1 MCFSSALASAT
12 ALCTATLNSGSACA
26 PPVSQGAPLSHSG
39 KSTARVRL
47 VPVSERFQNLLPLPF
62 FCCWFFFFPPLQTKD
77 VGPKMTDLLA
87 DLFGF
92 FLSFF
97 FFFFS
102 IKISKILQRNTEAHR
117 SRSVDLT
124 RENFI
129 RVLMQ
134 HHQPTGLNESC
145 RITTVLSNSQSSL
158 SYSSRRFYSCK
169 LSLTSSAG
177 QLNPLLDKTTM
188 HFILRTQPPES
199 GYVSLSVSHLVF
211 NIASGVMNFR
221 RNP

>member
-1 MCFSSALASAT
+1 MDFFSS
-12 ALCTATLNSGSACA
+12 
-26 PPVSQGAPLSHSG
+26 
-39 KSTARVRL
+39 
-47 VPVSERFQNLLPLPF
+47 
-62 FCCWFFFFPPLQTKD
+62 
-77 VGPKMTDLLA
+77 
-87 DLFGF
+87 
-92 FLSFF
+92 F

-102 IKISKILQRNTEAHR
+102 IKISKIFQRNR
-117 SRSVDLT
+117 NVDLT

-221 RNP
+221 RTLHSTSLQHWLQHHVS

>member
-1 MCFSSALASAT
+1 M
-12 ALCTATLNSGSACA
+12 
-26 PPVSQGAPLSHSG
+26 
-39 KSTARVRL
+39 RL

-62 FCCWFFFFPPLQTKD
+62 FCCCFFDHCKKRRWTQNDGFVSGF
-77 VGPKMTDLLA
+77 VWI
-87 DLFGF
+87 F
-92 FLSFF
+92 FLSFV
-97 FFFFS
+97 FFFS
-102 IKISKILQRNTEAHR
+102 IKISRFIERKHR
-117 SRSVDLT
+117 SRNVDLT

-145 RITTVLSNSQSSL
+145 RIITVLSHSQSSL
-158 SYSSRRFYSCK
+158 SCSARRFYSCK

-211 NIASGVMNFR
+211 NITSCVMNFR

>member
-1 MCFSSALASAT
+1 
-12 ALCTATLNSGSACA
+12 
-26 PPVSQGAPLSHSG
+26 
-39 KSTARVRL
+39 
-47 VPVSERFQNLLPLPF
+47 
-62 FCCWFFFFPPLQTKD
+62 
-77 VGPKMTDLLA
+77 MTDLLA

-92 FLSFF
+92 F
-97 FFFFS
+97 FFS
-102 IKISKILQRNTEAHR
+102 IKISRFIERKHR
-117 SRSVDLT
+117 SRNVDLT

-145 RITTVLSNSQSSL
+145 RITTVLSHSQSSL
-158 SYSSRRFYSCK
+158 SCSARRFYSCK

-211 NIASGVMNFR
+211 NIASCVMNFR

>member
-1 MCFSSALASAT
+1 
-12 ALCTATLNSGSACA
+12 
-26 PPVSQGAPLSHSG
+26 
-39 KSTARVRL
+39 
-47 VPVSERFQNLLPLPF
+47 
-62 FCCWFFFFPPLQTKD
+62 
-77 VGPKMTDLLA
+77 MTDLLA

-92 FLSFF
+92 FSLFF
-97 FFFFS
+97 FLLFFQLRFQDFER
-102 IKISKILQRNTEAHR
+102 KHR
-117 SRSVDLT
+117 SRNVDLT

-177 QLNPLLDKTTM
+177 QLKPLLDKTTM

-211 NIASGVMNFR
+211 NIASCVMNFR

>member
-1 MCFSSALASAT
+1 MLQLSLSLCHSSLYCNPELWLSLRTTCFT
-12 ALCTATLNSGSACA
+12 RCTPQSLRKINCPRAPSTCFRTLSE
-26 PPVSQGAPLSHSG
+26 PPSF
-39 KSTARVRL
+39 TIL
-47 VPVSERFQNLLPLPF
+47 VVV
-62 FCCWFFFFPPLQTKD
+62 FFFTKD
-77 VGPKMTDLLA
+77 VGPKNDG
-87 DLFGF
+87 FVSGFVWIFFFSSF
-92 FLSFF
+92 FLLL
-97 FFFFS
+97 S
-102 IKISKILQRNTEAHR
+102 IKISKIFQRNR
-117 SRSVDLT
+117 NVDLT